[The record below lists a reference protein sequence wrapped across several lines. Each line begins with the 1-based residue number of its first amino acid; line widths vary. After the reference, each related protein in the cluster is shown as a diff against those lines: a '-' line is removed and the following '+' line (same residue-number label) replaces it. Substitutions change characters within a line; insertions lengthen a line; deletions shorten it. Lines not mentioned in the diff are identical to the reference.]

1 MEVKRKIIEI
11 TKILPNPDNPR
22 TIKKAQ
28 FEKLKKSIIDFPEM
42 IGLRPIVVDDA
53 MMILGGNMRLRAL
66 QSLGYKKVEVLIAE
80 GLTPEQKKEFIIKD
94 NVSFGDWDND
104 ILANVWEV
112 EALNDWGLHTPGGAS
127 AFNTGDDF
135 SDLDKQNE
143 DLNGLQDYS
152 ISITI
157 PEKHREAIEA
167 YLLNGETVNTD
178 VGRGRGVMRL
188 CGLL

>member
-11 TKILPNPDNPR
+11 NKIIPNPDNPR

-42 IGLRPIVVDDA
+42 IGLRPIVLDDSN
-53 MMILGGNMRLRAL
+53 MILGGNMRLKAL
-66 QSLGYKKVEVLIAE
+66 QSLGYKKVEVIIAE
-80 GLTPEQKKEFIIKD
+80 GLTEDQKKQFIIKD
-94 NVSFGDWDND
+94 NVSFGEWDQD

-112 EALNDWGLHTPGGAS
+112 ELLNDWGLHTAGGAS
-127 AFNTGDDF
+127 AGTGEDF
-135 SDLDKQNE
+135 SDLDKQNDE
-143 DLNGLQDYS
+143 LDGMQDYS
-152 ISITI
+152 IIITI
-157 PEKHREAIEA
+157 PAKHREQIEQ

-178 VGRGRGVMRL
+178 AGRGRGVMKL